1 MFINVARPTDP
12 FHPLQN
18 PPPHR
23 RSMGPGATR
32 CLTYSRGCRL
42 TCSRRRSSPQP
53 SRLVSTSSLHVVLP
67 RSCIRIIS
75 SRTDNTIKLRPLGS
89 DHARFKFA
97 KDAIE
102 VRKKAGISRGTG
114 AEETVVLAFGGG
126 NGTAGASAVHVTRKL
141 RKKPL
146 WKINA

>member
-1 MFINVARPTDP
+1 MLSCLAAEGITKLINAI
-12 FHPLQN
+12 N
-18 PPPHR
+18 I
-23 RSMGPGATR
+23 RS
-32 CLTYSRGCRL
+32 
-42 TCSRRRSSPQP
+42 
-53 SRLVSTSSLHVVLP
+53 V
-67 RSCIRIIS
+67 
-75 SRTDNTIKLRPLGS
+75 GS
-89 DHARFKFA
+89 DQARFKFA

-102 VRKKAGISRGTG
+102 VRKKIGISRGAG